1 MYHEKKF
8 TGYAVVI
15 LLAAFT
21 IFLSCSRKVYT
32 ASNFSE
38 QTAEHRVVAVV
49 PAEMIF
55 TGTQPKNLTE
65 EDIAKIEE
73 SESIM
78 FQQSLYNNILRYA
91 NTGKYQTTV
100 NFQDISTTQKLLEQN
115 NISARDSWKMTDK
128 ELSEKLGVDAVVRM
142 RIRKQRYMSD
152 AASYGID
159 VARQVIFNSG
169 IGNKIPVPSVNNK
182 TNDIITS
189 CSLVS
194 DGVTLW
200 NDNYT
205 RTSDHNTPANEIIEA
220 ITANFGRHFPYKKKR
235 KK

>member
-1 MYHEKKF
+1 MKKNLQ
-8 TGYAVVI
+8 TN
-15 LLAAFT
+15 LLVFLLVTFT
-21 IFLSCSRKVYT
+21 ILASCAHKYYT
-32 ASNFSE
+32 AHDFDE
-38 QTAEHRVVAVV
+38 QTSEHKKVAVV

-55 TGTQPKNLTE
+55 TGLQPKNLTE

-73 SESIM
+73 SESVS
-78 FQQSLYNNILRYA
+78 FQYSLYNNILRYA
-91 NTGKYQTTV
+91 NTSKYQTTV

-115 NISARDSWKMTDK
+115 KISARDSWKMTDK

-152 AASYGID
+152 AASYGIG

-169 IGNKIPVPSVNNK
+169 IGNKIPVPNVNNK

-189 CSLVS
+189 CSLIS
-194 DGVTLW
+194 DGQTLW

-205 RTSDHNTPANEIIEA
+205 RASDYNSPANDIIES
-220 ITANFGRHFPYKKKR
+220 ITANFGKHFPYKKKR